1 MSRTLTGWNFWGTRG
16 SRGTEAP
23 ARQPGTRVNPL
34 QRAGPIR
41 VRAEIP
47 SVTRKRAFLNHADI
61 PSDQQVQRFAREA
74 VLILGEE
81 PGVLDLPNHRPFLP
95 ILDPPTAPGLVP
107 EFAPAEHLVDTLSVG
122 TVGSQPRN
130 LTPAPTSLAMERSC
144 DHAGSLEPTGEIA
157 GDLADELLVAHGQAA
172 QETGLAS
179 VPFVEGQP
187 LEVDAAAHGAVQQF
201 QGDLP
206 LGPVADRLRD
216 AGLAAPLSVRRPV
229 LRQEQLAVEQAVE
242 LAAGVAQVDGH
253 HAVLFLADGAAPLP
267 FHPRRLVPFLD
278 VASVRRKTTLSPEPQ
293 AERW

>member
-1 MSRTLTGWNFWGTRG
+1 LAEGRWSSHQQGIN
-16 SRGTEAP
+16 AP
-23 ARQPGTRVNPL
+23 
-34 QRAGPIR
+34 RA
-41 VRAEIP
+41 VWTWH
-47 SVTRKRAFLNHADI
+47 SVTSGFFFPQVLSHSRQEQETDRADHQMTFQSQVSSALVVIQAHLSFLVLEATLDVPPREAHQQHRSDRGLRSRVADEELDLLGIQDI

-95 ILDPPTAPGLVP
+95 ILDPPTSPGLVP
-107 EFAPAEHLVDTLSVG
+107 EFAPVEHLVDTSSVG

-157 GDLADELLVAHGQAA
+157 GDLVDELLVARGQAA

-179 VPFVEGQP
+179 VHLVEGQP
-187 LEVDAAAHGAVQQF
+187 LEVDAAAPGAVQQF

-206 LGPVADRLRD
+206 LGPVGDRLRD

-229 LRQEQLAVEQAVE
+229 LRR
-242 LAAGVAQVDGH
+242 G
-253 HAVLFLADGAAPLP
+253 
-267 FHPRRLVPFLD
+267 R
-278 VASVRRKTTLSPEPQ
+278 SPV
-293 AERW
+293 